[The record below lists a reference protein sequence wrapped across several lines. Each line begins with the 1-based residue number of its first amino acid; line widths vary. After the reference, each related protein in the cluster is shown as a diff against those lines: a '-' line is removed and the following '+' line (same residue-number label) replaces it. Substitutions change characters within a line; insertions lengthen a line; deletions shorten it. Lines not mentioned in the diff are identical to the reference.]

1 MTLHEVAKQVYS
13 LTNGRVNGEN
23 YTESELE
30 NVFKIWMKNPEHL
43 KIKNRCAI
51 VVSLPDGEWL
61 ATIDKTPF
69 GYDYYIPDTRDQEQR
84 ISNALLS

>member
-30 NVFKIWMKNPEHL
+30 NVFKIWMLLNVIKK
-43 KIKNRCAI
+43 KIIK
-51 VVSLPDGEWL
+51 
-61 ATIDKTPF
+61 
-69 GYDYYIPDTRDQEQR
+69 
-84 ISNALLS
+84 